1 MKKIFF
7 LIISFFIFTN
17 NSFALVDNSIQLE
30 LDKNKTTE
38 IKNEAFQMKTYDSCQ
53 AVDSLINDYIKKY
66 SSWRFSTDKILFSP
80 GLKTLEVTNSVA
92 SENTS
97 SNDFSK
103 TNTQVS
109 WVDEAEI
116 VKTDWKNIFYFSE
129 KWNEK
134 FIYIVSVDKKEI
146 IKKIKIPESF
156 YSVSFYLSWE
166 KLVLTW
172 NLYREN
178 LFAERNFY
186 YNQSENTFVIVYDIS
201 DLTNLKLEK
210 FFILNWSYSDS
221 RFVWDKVYVVS
232 NNDFSFSYGE
242 KFFVHDSIPWK
253 IDIFKNSFEKF
264 SVLKWKSSNC
274 SDLEFI
280 LPDEKY
286 FKENGFSL
294 SYNIVSTIDLK
305 NSSTPVK
312 TKVIASNSRDF
323 YMNEKNLYLTSDLS
337 FYNWFSCINCFLPS
351 YSWNRA
357 TLVNKFSL
365 DNWNLSYKKSIILDW
380 KPLTQYSMDED
391 KNWNFRILTQI
402 TNWRDLSKN
411 YTNFYILDKDLN
423 LVSKLEKLWEKENFK
438 SSRYIWDKLF
448 LVTFEQVDPLFVIDL
463 KDVKNPKIL
472 WELKIPGYST
482 YLHPYDENHLI
493 WLWYDTK
500 ENSWWWVQNSWIKLD
515 LYQINY
521 DKKCWDLNLTKEE
534 NEKCE
539 KWDYKW
545 IIVKQLFTKTFWWS
559 WSYSEALNNPRMFVW
574 NSVKNKLFLPV
585 SLKDYSNTN
594 NKDNFIWLLALT
606 INKNSWIKQ
615 DFRVTNIDLDKVEKQ
630 RQEECKQYDKAEEKV
645 CKTLVSGK
653 QVCWYENISSIP
665 NYCLQDST
673 IFDYL
678 SNNSWKFSESS
689 INRALWIWNN
699 FYSLSPDRIKANN
712 MDSGKEVLNIELK

>member
-521 DKKCWDLNLTKEE
+521 DKKCWDSDLTKEE
-534 NEKCE
+534 NEKCK

-545 IIVKQLFTKTFWWS
+545 IIIKQLFTKTFWWS

-678 SNNSWKFSESS
+678 SNNSWKFLESS